1 MFLLGLQS
9 LVFSQYTLTVETSD
23 AVGTGGTVYRFYV
36 NMQDATDRMSAVFG
50 NDQAHL
56 LVNASDGVFNSTFNS
71 SWSASGINPAF
82 LPVFPELADDTY
94 ATIGLEGPASTSGIA
109 GAADPSIVE
118 DSTQPITPFFLTNEA
133 TNLESSTL
141 TGASW
146 YVLNTAANGLPDADG
161 RVLIMQITTEGP
173 ISGQVNY
180 QVFPLGVGQD
190 QVQISMPFDGAGTF
204 GAGGGNACGCTDEAA
219 TNCYSNAQYDDGSCE
234 YAEVNVTFQVDMNQ
248 YSEGYA
254 YGGVFINGSFNG
266 WCGACNPMDDSDADG
281 IWTITLPL
289 MAGTIEYKFTLDGW
303 NYQEEFAGGES
314 CTSTIDGFTNRSL
327 TFDAETVLD
336 AVCWESCDVC
346 PDIDDVLGCMDPSAN
361 NYNAD
366 ATVEPENSCLYD
378 VTLSVDASQT
388 DFTSMSLAGTF
399 NGWNNASNFMDDSDG
414 DGTYTITVSM
424 TAGAQE
430 YKFIG
435 NGDWAYAESFDGS

>member
-1 MFLLGLQS
+1 MNDYSGS
-9 LVFSQYTLTVETSD
+9 FSQ
-23 AVGTGGTVYRFYV
+23 VYL
-36 NMQDATDRMSAVFG
+36 S
-50 NDQAHL
+50 
-56 LVNASDGVFNSTFNS
+56 
-71 SWSASGINPAF
+71 
-82 LPVFPELADDTY
+82 
-94 ATIGLEGPASTSGIA
+94 
-109 GAADPSIVE
+109 
-118 DSTQPITPFFLTNEA
+118 
-133 TNLESSTL
+133 
-141 TGASW
+141 
-146 YVLNTAANGLPDADG
+146 
-161 RVLIMQITTEGP
+161 
-173 ISGQVNY
+173 
-180 QVFPLGVGQD
+180 
-190 QVQISMPFDGAGTF
+190 
-204 GAGGGNACGCTDEAA
+204 
-219 TNCYSNAQYDDGSCE
+219 
-234 YAEVNVTFQVDMNQ
+234 
-248 YSEGYA
+248 
-254 YGGVFINGSFNG
+254 GSFNG

-414 DGTYTITVSM
+414 DG
-424 TAGAQE
+424 
-430 YKFIG
+430 KIG
-435 NGDWAYAESFDGS
+435 RAHV